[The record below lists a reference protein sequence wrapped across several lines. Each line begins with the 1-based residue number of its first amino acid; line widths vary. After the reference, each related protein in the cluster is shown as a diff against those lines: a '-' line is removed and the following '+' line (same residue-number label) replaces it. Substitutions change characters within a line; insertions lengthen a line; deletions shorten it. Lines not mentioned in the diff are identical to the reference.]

1 METLL
6 PPSTNTNGEPVSH
19 EPHVRRCKYSD
30 AGILTE
36 CNGGVGA
43 VGKGNPGEDGQ
54 VPGGTAGPMT
64 RAASGH

>member
-1 METLL
+1 MF
-6 PPSTNTNGEPVSH
+6 H

-43 VGKGNPGEDGQ
+43 IGKGNPGEDGQ